1 MLIIYV
7 CMLIY
12 VCVFY
17 LCLYVNYLCVYVFQ
31 NGEDER
37 NTTAWQ
43 KFLPTGP
50 VALLPVSHDLY
61 CIFKR

>member
-1 MLIIYV
+1 MLI
-7 CMLIY
+7 
-12 VCVFY
+12 Y
-17 LCLYVNYLCVYVFQ
+17 LCLYVNYLCLYVNLCLSVFQ

-50 VALLPVSHDLY
+50 VALLPVSPLLY
-61 CIFKR
+61 FEEIKTRS